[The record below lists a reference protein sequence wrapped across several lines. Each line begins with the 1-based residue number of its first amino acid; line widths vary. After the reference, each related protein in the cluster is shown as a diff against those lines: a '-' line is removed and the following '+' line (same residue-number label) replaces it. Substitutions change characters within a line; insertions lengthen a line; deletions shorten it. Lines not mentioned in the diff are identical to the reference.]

1 MTKEQLRQ
9 YQNIK
14 KEKEQ
19 IEDLIAELEAA
30 MTAPK
35 GQNFDGMPFSR
46 SVGESTVEILTVK
59 HLELLTLYKTKVKE
73 LDEALIAVE
82 TAIEI
87 LDPLERSLM
96 RLRYIK
102 GLTWEKVAVA
112 LNYSWQQT
120 HRIHKTALGKLREVS
135 E

>member
-35 GQNFDGMPFSR
+35 GQNFDGMPFSH
-46 SVGESTVEILTVK
+46 SIGESTVEILAVK

-120 HRIHKTALGKLREVS
+120 HRIHKTALDKLREV